1 MPGQKS
7 ESSFGRIWGIYSQF
21 FCITHHYKL
30 SQLKQHM
37 FIIFQFLWFEE
48 SGHGFTGSSAQCLT
62 GLQSTCHLGWSL
74 IWRINWR
81 IIFLQAHSGCWQ
93 NLIPSS
99 CITEGLSFLMA
110 LHWSP
115 LSDPRGLPLPLA
127 LSLYGSWLLH
137 VSKEELSL

>member
-21 FCITHHYKL
+21 FCITYYYKL
-30 SQLKQHM
+30 DQLKQHM
-37 FIIFQFLWFEE
+37 FITLQFLWFEE
-48 SGHGFTGSSAQCLT
+48 SGHSFTGSSAQCLI

-93 NLIPSS
+93 NLIPYS
-99 CITEGLSFLMA
+99 CITEGPAFWWFSTGAHFQILEASQFHWPSHCMAADFFMSAGKSF
-110 LHWSP
+110 
-115 LSDPRGLPLPLA
+115 
-127 LSLYGSWLLH
+127 SL
-137 VSKEELSL
+137 